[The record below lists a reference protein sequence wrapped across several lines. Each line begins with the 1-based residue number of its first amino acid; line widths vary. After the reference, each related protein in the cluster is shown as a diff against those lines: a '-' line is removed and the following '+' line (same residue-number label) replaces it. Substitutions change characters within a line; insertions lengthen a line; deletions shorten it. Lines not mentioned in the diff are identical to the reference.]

1 MSVILIIDDNIE
13 RGRNIKNTLIEMNN
27 KLSEETFEF
36 AYCLHQAKLKM
47 RQKSYA
53 AIFLD
58 MALPQFND
66 SPSIDTN
73 AGTKLLTDIKKTNVN
88 APVRIFG
95 LTALNDNIEEKNKLF
110 EELGFKLF
118 YSPPGDLSW
127 LTTINPQLNYAI
139 SAHKS
144 VPNTEKDIAIITV
157 HGIRTFGSWQER
169 LTNLIKDANIYDQVE
184 PLNFK
189 FTGIDLF
196 RFIFPPLR
204 NKIVNRLYD
213 DLNSWL
219 SENRAKKIVCF
230 SHSFGTFILIKAIEK
245 FSDKSLTE
253 NISLIVLSGSVLK
266 RDYNFGLVKNL
277 CNASIIN
284 ECSVYDFPLLLS
296 ESFII
301 GTGMA
306 GKVGFNKLN
315 TSKFIN
321 RYYNGGHSYFFDNKN
336 EFMSKMWLPLIKNH
350 NTIMSGEDDIKV
362 NFLHQLLIDAAKLS
376 SKIKYLYYAVLAWF
390 ILDFILQPTVLSIIY

>member
-1 MSVILIIDDNIE
+1 MSTILIVDDNLE
-13 RGRNIKNTLIEMNN
+13 RGIKIKSTLLEMNN
-27 KLSEETFEF
+27 KLSEETFEV
-36 AYCLHQAKLKM
+36 AYDLHQAKLKM

-66 SPSIDTN
+66 SPSIDIN
-73 AGTKLLTDIKKTNVN
+73 AGTKLLADIKNANVN

-144 VPNTEKDIAIITV
+144 APNIEKDIAIITV

-204 NKIVNRLYD
+204 NKIVNRLHD
-213 DLNSWL
+213 DLHSWL
-219 SENRAKKIVCF
+219 NENRAKKIVCF

-284 ECSVYDFPLLLS
+284 ECSVYDVPLLLS
-296 ESFII
+296 ESLII

-315 TSKFIN
+315 TSKFVN

-336 EFMSKMWLPLIKNH
+336 KFMSKMWLPLIKDH
-350 NTIMSGEDDIKV
+350 NAIMSGEDNIKV
-362 NFLHQLLIDAAKLS
+362 GFLHQLLIDAAKLS

-390 ILDFILQPTVLSIIY
+390 IFHLILQPTVLSIIY